1 MCEKQQDYF
10 VDFSKTNLQA
20 MCEKQG
26 LPPPPPMPSPVGTV
40 SSLSMT
46 NLARSY
52 IIVCCHAN
60 HIFQLLP
67 CCSII
72 PESHPTIPLP
82 GWEGSDRGRGCG
94 VRLWND
100 AATRQELKYVVSMAT
115 YNDISPCKVGH

>member
-10 VDFSKTNLQA
+10 FDFSKTNLQA

-46 NLARSY
+46 NLARTY
-52 IIVCCHAN
+52 IVVCCHAN

-72 PESHPTIPLP
+72 PEPHPTPPPPVRPLP
-82 GWEGSDRGRGCG
+82 PRERDCG
-94 VRLWND
+94 MRLWND
-100 AATRQELKYVVSMAT
+100 AATRQELKYVVS
-115 YNDISPCKVGH
+115 

>member
-10 VDFSKTNLQA
+10 FDFSKTNFQA

-46 NLARSY
+46 NLARTY

-72 PESHPTIPLP
+72 PESHPTIPLL
-82 GWEGSDRGRGCG
+82 
-94 VRLWND
+94 VRALP
-100 AATRQELKYVVSMAT
+100 TRRPTEMVLLLRDLAFGKLFLSFLFLLLSST
-115 YNDISPCKVGH
+115 

>member
-10 VDFSKTNLQA
+10 FDSSKTNLQA
-20 MCEKQG
+20 MCENQG
-26 LPPPPPMPSPVGTV
+26 LSPPLPMPSPVGTV

-52 IIVCCHAN
+52 SIVCRCAN

-82 GWEGSDRGRGCG
+82 
-94 VRLWND
+94 VRALP
-100 AATRQELKYVVSMAT
+100 TRRPTEMVLLLLDLQFSKLLLSFLFFLLFSST
-115 YNDISPCKVGH
+115 

>member
-10 VDFSKTNLQA
+10 FDFSKSNLQA

-26 LPPPPPMPSPVGTV
+26 MPPPPPMPSPVGTV

-52 IIVCCHAN
+52 IIVYRHAN

-72 PESHPTIPLP
+72 LESHPTIPLP
-82 GWEGSDRGRGCG
+82 
-94 VRLWND
+94 VRALP
-100 AATRQELKYVVSMAT
+100 TRRPTEMVLLLRDLAFGKLFLSFLFLLLSLT
-115 YNDISPCKVGH
+115 

>member
-1 MCEKQQDYF
+1 
-10 VDFSKTNLQA
+10 

-52 IIVCCHAN
+52 TIVCRHAN
-60 HIFQLLP
+60 HRFQLLP

-72 PESHPTIPLP
+72 PELHPAIPLP
-82 GWEGSDRGRGCG
+82 
-94 VRLWND
+94 VRDLP
-100 AATRQELKYVVSMAT
+100 TRRPTEMVLLLRDLQFGKFLLSFLFFLLFSST
-115 YNDISPCKVGH
+115 